1 MDKQLRVYTKRNL
14 KPNFFEGFF
23 KKYSVTAWFIII
35 NVVVFVLALLLINF
49 LGDNGLEKVFG
60 FLGIQ
65 PILFFNGAIWTLIT
79 SMFMHANFTHL
90 FVNMI
95 SLFFIGSFIEKLIG
109 RKRFFWLYM
118 ISGVVAGLMFV
129 FLAYFFGTSEFGARA
144 FGSPETLAVGASGAI
159 FALGGLLAIL
169 TPKLRVY
176 VMFVIPMQMWFAMVV
191 LLGGFWLASIFGNLP
206 IGNTAHFGGLLVGVV
221 YGLYLRKRYPRKTA
235 MLARQFS

>member
-1 MDKQLRVYTKRNL
+1 MDRQLRIYTKKNL
-14 KPNFFEGFF
+14 RPNFFEGILRR
-23 KKYSVTAWFIII
+23 YSVTKWFIGI
-35 NVVVFVLALLLINF
+35 NVLVFILALIFINF
-49 LGDNGLEKVFG
+49 FDAEKVFI

-65 PILFFNGAIWTLIT
+65 PIAFFNGAFWTLLT

-95 SLFFIGSFIEKLIG
+95 SLFFIGSFIERLIG

-118 ISGVVAGLMFV
+118 ISGIFAGLLFV
-129 FLAYFFGTSEFGARA
+129 VLAYFFGTSDLGMRI

-176 VMFVIPMQMWFAMVV
+176 VMFVIPMQMWLAMTL
-191 LLGGFWLASIFGNLP
+191 LLGGFWIASIFWGLP
-206 IGNTAHFGGLLVGVV
+206 IGNSAHFGGLLVGVG
-221 YGLYLRKRYPRKTA
+221 YGIYLRKKYPRKTA
-235 MLARQFS
+235 MLSSRFS